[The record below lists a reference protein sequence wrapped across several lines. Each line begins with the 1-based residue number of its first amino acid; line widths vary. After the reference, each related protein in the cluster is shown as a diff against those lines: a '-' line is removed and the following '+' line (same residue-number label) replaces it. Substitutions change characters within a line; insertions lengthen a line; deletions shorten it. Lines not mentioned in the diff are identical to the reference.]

1 MKVRAALPFLALA
14 AVVALAARS
23 ANGEG
28 ASHPKPAKH
37 AALER
42 FKQLAGEWVGKIS
55 EGGKGGESVV
65 VKYAVTAAGSAVVE
79 TIGPGTEHETVT
91 VIHPDGK
98 DLVLTHYCAIGN
110 QPRMKADAGG
120 EGNQVAFHFTGGS
133 NMKPEKDGHMHD
145 VTFTFVDADTL
156 RTEWS
161 YYTGGKK
168 MGTATFVL
176 KRKK

>member
-1 MKVRAALPFLALA
+1 MKVRAALPFLAFVA
-14 AVVALAARS
+14 AVALAAR
-23 ANGEG
+23 AAGGEG
-28 ASHPKPAKH
+28 ASHPKPAKS

-42 FKQLAGEWVGKIS
+42 FKQLAGEWAGKIS
-55 EGGKGGESVV
+55 EGGKGGQDVV
-65 VKYAVTAAGSAVVE
+65 VRYAVTAAGSAVVE
-79 TIGPGTEHETVT
+79 TIGPGSEHETVT

-110 QPRMKADAGG
+110 QPRMKADAGTH
-120 EGNQVAFHFTGGS
+120 GNQVAFHYAGAS
-133 NMKPEKDGHMHD
+133 NMKSEKDGHMHD

-161 YYTGGKK
+161 YYTDGKK
-168 MGTATFVL
+168 AGTATFDL